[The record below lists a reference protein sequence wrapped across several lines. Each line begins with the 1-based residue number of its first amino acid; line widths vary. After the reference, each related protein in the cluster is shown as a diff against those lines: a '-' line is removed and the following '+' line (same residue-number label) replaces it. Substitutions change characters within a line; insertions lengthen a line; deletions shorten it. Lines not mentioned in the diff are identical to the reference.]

1 MLDHHH
7 QRLHLVQVYQDQ
19 AFLDQAL
26 QGQVVVLF
34 LVVLFLVVLFL
45 EDLFLEVQVLQPRMI
60 MKKSMKEATALESAG
75 HHQDLLP
82 EVHHQ
87 LAQDQPMVVW
97 QHLAGNSLTMELTS
111 GSMMQEQLPRHLEL
125 QQGQDLSEQG
135 LVLVQL
141 ILICQGLE
149 QEVRLERLQA
159 HMTVAGN
166 YSLMEV
172 TGEDKKPTHLTH
184 LVLDLEGAPQED
196 PLTNKLVFLHK
207 IIPRVHLF
215 GFFTLCFYSSKRKKV
230 QLQLNFSS

>member
-75 HHQDLLP
+75 HHRDLLP

-87 LAQDQPMVVW
+87 PAQDQPMVVW

-159 HMTVAGN
+159 HTTVAGN

>member
-1 MLDHHH
+1 MLDHRH

-34 LVVLFLVVLFL
+34 LVV
-45 EDLFLEVQVLQPRMI
+45 LFLEVQVLQPRMI

-97 QHLAGNSLTMELTS
+97 QHLAGNCLTMELTS
-111 GSMMQEQLPRHLEL
+111 GSMMREQLPRHLEL

-149 QEVRLERLQA
+149 
-159 HMTVAGN
+159 
-166 YSLMEV
+166 
-172 TGEDKKPTHLTH
+172 
-184 LVLDLEGAPQED
+184 
-196 PLTNKLVFLHK
+196 
-207 IIPRVHLF
+207 
-215 GFFTLCFYSSKRKKV
+215 
-230 QLQLNFSS
+230 